1 MADRGMVTIESEL
14 KTAFPPV
21 VGPGARLLIL
31 GSMPGEA
38 SLRQRQY
45 YGHPRNAFWPILS
58 ELLGMPTQASYAERC
73 AVLVA
78 RGIAL
83 WDVIAA
89 CERPGSLDQAIRPET
104 VRVNDFRTFFE
115 ARPGIIQLVFN
126 GGTAEREYRRRV
138 LPELQPPQ
146 REIQRHRLPSTSPAH
161 ASLRFEQKLAAWGSI
176 LDWLGIDQVE
186 PLRSDDQ
193 GFTCISAP

>member
-1 MADRGMVTIESEL
+1 MRHQSKA

-21 VGPGARLLIL
+21 AGPGARVLIL

-38 SLRQRQY
+38 SLRLQQY
-45 YGHPRNAFWPILS
+45 YGHPRNTFWPILS
-58 ELLGMPTQASYAERC
+58 ELLGIPLQASYQERC
-73 AVLVA
+73 AALVA

-104 VRVNDFRTFFE
+104 VRVNDFAAFLQTN
-115 ARPGIIQLVFN
+115 PGIMRVVFN

-138 LPELQPPQ
+138 LPGLPPRH
-146 REIQRHRLPSTSPAH
+146 REIQQHRLPSTSPAH
-161 ASLRFEQKLAAWGSI
+161 AALRFEQKLAAWRSI
-176 LDWLGIDQVE
+176 LGCLGAD
-186 PLRSDDQ
+186 PR
-193 GFTCISAP
+193 AR

>member
-1 MADRGMVTIESEL
+1 MVIKPRL

-21 VGPGARLLIL
+21 FGPDARVLIL

-38 SLRQRQY
+38 SLRQQQY
-45 YGHPRNAFWPILS
+45 YGHPRNAFWPILG
-58 ELLGMPTQASYAERC
+58 ELLGIPPQASYPERC
-73 AVLVA
+73 AALVA

-104 VRVNDFRTFFE
+104 VRVNDFGAFFD
-115 ARPGIIQLVFN
+115 ASPGIVQVVFN

-138 LPELQPPQ
+138 LPGLKLSH
-146 REIQRHRLPSTSPAH
+146 REIERHRLPSTSPAH
-161 ASLRFEQKLAAWGSI
+161 AALRFEQKLAAWRSI
-176 LDWLGIDQVE
+176 LDWLVV
-186 PLRSDDQ
+186 
-193 GFTCISAP
+193 

>member
-1 MADRGMVTIESEL
+1 MVTIESEL

-21 VGPGARLLIL
+21 VGPAARVLIL

-38 SLRQRQY
+38 SLRQQQY
-45 YGHPRNAFWPILS
+45 YGHPRNTFWPILG
-58 ELLGMPTQASYAERC
+58 ELFGIPVQASYVERC
-73 AVLVA
+73 AALVA

-104 VRVNDFRTFFE
+104 VRVNDFGAFFDT
-115 ARPGIIQLVFN
+115 APGIVQVIFN

-138 LPELQPPQ
+138 LPSLKLPH
-146 REIQRHRLPSTSPAH
+146 REIARHRLPSTSPAH
-161 ASLRFEQKLAAWGSI
+161 AALRFEQKLAAWRSI
-176 LDWLGIDQVE
+176 LDWLVV
-186 PLRSDDQ
+186 
-193 GFTCISAP
+193 

>member
-1 MADRGMVTIESEL
+1 MVIKPEL

-21 VGPGARLLIL
+21 FGPDARVLIL

-38 SLRQRQY
+38 SLRQQQY
-45 YGHPRNAFWPILS
+45 YGHPRNAFWPILG
-58 ELLGMPTQASYAERC
+58 ELLGMPPQASYSERC
-73 AVLVA
+73 AALIA

-104 VRVNDFRTFFE
+104 IRVNDFGTFFD
-115 ARPGIIQLVFN
+115 ATPGIVQVVFN

-138 LPELQPPQ
+138 FPVLQASH
-146 REIQRHRLPSTSPAH
+146 REIQQHRLPSTSPAH
-161 ASLRFEQKLAAWGSI
+161 ASLRFEQKLAAWRSI
-176 LDWLGIDQVE
+176 LDWLGAD
-186 PLRSDDQ
+186 PCAR
-193 GFTCISAP
+193 